1 MSCYRK
7 KSNLISSG
15 DQPIISDCE
24 FIHVECWT
32 KDDNYKCI
40 LLNQVDGK
48 SHSQVLVSDVVIR
61 KSTYDHKDEKG
72 EIVNIYKNCEH

>member
-1 MSCYRK
+1 MLQK
-7 KSNLISSG
+7 KSNIIICG

-32 KDDNYKCI
+32 KDDSYKHM

-48 SHSQVLVSDVVIR
+48 SHSQVLAHDAIV
-61 KSTYDHKDEKG
+61 KKLTYQDKEAKG
-72 EIVNIYKNCEH
+72 EIVKIIKNHRH